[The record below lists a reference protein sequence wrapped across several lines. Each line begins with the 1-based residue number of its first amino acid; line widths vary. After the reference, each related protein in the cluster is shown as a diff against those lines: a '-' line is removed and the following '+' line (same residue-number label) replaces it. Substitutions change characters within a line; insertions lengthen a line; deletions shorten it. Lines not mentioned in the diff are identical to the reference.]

1 MKRIGPFALVSV
13 VLCLAGSGQAGGLA
27 YDEQFVPRFNVPRI
41 SKPPAIDGAIG
52 ADEWR
57 EAVKV
62 MGVVWTSSLA
72 YRDRPISFWVAWDPQ
87 HLYIAA
93 RSDILPGHRLYRQK
107 RERYTAGVV
116 FDDSYE
122 FGIFLHDR
130 NRLPGQV
137 SSFLKFVIN
146 SLGSGEY
153 MKLYPSIGQNLFNWR
168 PDMQIANRIHE
179 ESGKQWWDMELAAD
193 LADLQMPLVGGVSP
207 RRGTRDGDVPP
218 TANRVEHKAGDRMDV
233 LLAAPLKNPQ
243 WQWLDVP
250 SASGHLEHYGFPRT
264 VLTAD
269 KPYVQVEDLS
279 GLHDEKLSLRSV
291 IYNPSDKPVSV
302 KASAI
307 ILHGKMGRAR
317 DRGLP
322 ENPKP
327 VVQEDTTLTVPA
339 KGSVRFDVAKAFP
352 GLAYPK
358 PEGKE
363 PGELSWFSYS
373 VTLAD
378 EPKADPVYTCQLGF
392 AGTDKSY
399 LDAKPREIIFEYE
412 ANWNPVRGLLFLSA
426 DTLDA
431 QLPAGTKAA
440 GAEYEI
446 TKDAKSIKK
455 GHLVHYVYYKYE
467 DLIELPGVEPGEYQV
482 KLSLVDAGGKP
493 LLTRDGIKLAKKD
506 EAKEFATWWGNKL
519 GDTEKV
525 LEPFEPL
532 RVSGNGLFGG
542 GTRIACT
549 RRVYHLDSLG
559 LPRQIEANGG
569 VVLRAP
575 ACVVV
580 KVGGKGYAVPTRN
593 KVRITS
599 EKDWRV
605 EFEGPPAKA
614 AGIVFTAKGC
624 VEQDG
629 LVELELTYA
638 PEKEPVEIEEL
649 RIQWPLDDRD
659 GLHMAC
665 IGQGNNYCAR
675 SIGKVPDGE
684 DEVWNT
690 LKGIGLTGS
699 GMTTGSFT
707 DNLWLGTERRGL
719 LWTADSDR
727 GWEPDD
733 RVPAHSLIRP
743 TQLVPA
749 HLVGPVMGGLIEDEK
764 VALPLGLIVICNN
777 IVGGYP
783 GKKPLRLAEPR
794 TIRFGYNATPFR
806 HLIPGWRLNQVSAAN
821 GFSGGKYKVN
831 WDTGQDFFSIL
842 SPPFPD
848 TKRWPEYYAYC
859 KAECDKISQRGLYDG
874 AARLGMWTNNQIALR
889 GYMNKTVEPGVYEYF
904 AGDWVP
910 GGEIL
915 SKTYRDYMMWL
926 QNRLI
931 REGGCTHFYYDISF
945 TGHFTRALAAGFG
958 YRLPDGG
965 QPGSSPA
972 AGELHPLA
980 ASGRIQPES
989 DSSNLRQWYKRVWA
1003 LMQETGQ
1010 YPGGVSGHATNSI
1023 CLKALPFADS
1033 ILDSEYPMLDP
1044 ISVYPS
1050 DRMIAMSCSHNFGVN
1065 ISHLGFM
1072 NPTWPSMHDA
1082 VMGGGGGVF
1091 NHQAFK
1097 HWGISRPDVEFIP
1110 YWRNQ
1115 HVVKELTPGLLV
1127 SLWKRPGSAVLA
1139 VCNYGPDEEGKERTR
1154 AFHAKLDLGALGVPA
1169 GLSDERL
1176 RVRQLYN
1183 NPAQYRYVGHLKWY
1197 EELPGDPDE
1206 AKKHEHSRQR
1216 IVPPL
1221 EPKLDPATGVLDG
1234 FSVFYHDVRYL
1245 VLHWEDQPINDAAW
1259 KNLFAETVGGVSP
1272 RREALLDWGI
1282 NTARQLASEGDL
1294 KRVGSGVPGVLVR
1307 AWSRPQRSL
1316 LLHVTNEAGDDKKP
1330 TLVTLHLEDT
1340 LAELG
1345 IKVDKLW
1352 REFTS
1357 IAPLDGGP
1365 ADNVTD
1371 EPKENDYRL
1380 GRGHALFNG
1389 WTGTVWLALKKG
1401 ESRTFCL
1408 ERY

>member
-1 MKRIGPFALVSV
+1 MGRLGRCA
-13 VLCLAGSGQAGGLA
+13 VLCAALCGSALAGGLA
-27 YDEQFVPRFNVPRI
+27 YDEQFVPRFNVPRM
-41 SKPPAIDGAIG
+41 SKPPTIDGTIG

-62 MGVVWTSSLA
+62 MGVVWTSTLN
-72 YRDRPISFWVAWDPQ
+72 YRDRPVSFWVAWDPQ

-93 RSDILPGHRLYRQK
+93 RSDILPGHRLYRGK
-107 RERYTAGVV
+107 REKYTAGVV

-130 NRLPGQV
+130 NKLAGQV

-146 SLGSGEY
+146 SLGSGEF

-168 PDMQIANRIHE
+168 PDMAIANRIHRVAATVPVAEGDNRDGRRHDE
-179 ESGKQWWDMELAAD
+179 EGGKQWWDMELAAD
-193 LADLQMPLVGGVSP
+193 LKDVEMP
-207 RRGTRDGDVPP
+207 
-218 TANRVEHKAGDRMDV
+218 VEHKAGDKVDI
-233 LLAAPLKNPQ
+233 LLASPLKNPD

-269 KPYVQVEDLS
+269 KPYVQIEELS
-279 GLHDEKLSLRSV
+279 GLHDERLGLKSV

-302 KASAI
+302 KAAASV
-307 ILHGKMGRAR
+307 LHGKMGRFR

-322 ENPKP
+322 ENAKP
-327 VVQEDTTLTVPA
+327 VVQEVKTLEIPA

-358 PEGKE
+358 PDGKE
-363 PGELSWFSYS
+363 PGELSWYSYS
-373 VTLAD
+373 VTLGD
-378 EPKADPVYTCQLGF
+378 EPVYTYHLAFQ
-392 AGTDKSY
+392 GTDKSY
-399 LDAKPREIIFEYE
+399 LAARPRPNILECE

-431 QLPAGTKAA
+431 PLPAGAKPA

-446 TKDAKSIKK
+446 SFGVPPSGGLEESKDRVNAGLRTVKK
-455 GHLVHYVYYKYE
+455 GRLGHFVYYKYE
-467 DLIELPGVEPGEYQV
+467 DLVELPSVQAGEYQV
-482 KLSLVDAGGKP
+482 KLSLVDAAGKP

-506 EAKEFATWWGNKL
+506 EAKEFAKWWGNKL

-525 LEPFEPL
+525 LAPFEPL
-532 RVSGNGLFGG
+532 RASGRVRGAGWWSPKGIKVF
-542 GTRIACT
+542 CT
-549 RRVYHLDSLG
+549 SRVYHLDSLG
-559 LPRQIEANGG
+559 LPWQIEANGG
-569 VVLRAP
+569 DVLAAP
-575 ACVVV
+575 ARIVV
-580 KVGGKGYAVPTRN
+580 KAAGNEHMIPTGPR
-593 KVRITS
+593 VEITS
-599 EKDWRV
+599 AKDWRV
-605 EFEGPPAKA
+605 EFEGSSLKA
-614 AGIVFTAKGC
+614 AGIIFAAKGS

-629 LVELELTYA
+629 LVELQLTFA
-638 PEKEPVEIEEL
+638 PEAGPVEIEEL
-649 RIQWPLDDRD
+649 RIEWPLDDTD

-675 SIGKVPDGE
+675 SIGKVPGGKG
-684 DEVWNT
+684 EVWNT
-690 LKGIGLTGS
+690 LTGIGLTGS

-733 RVPAHSLIRP
+733 KMPAHSLVRDG
-743 TQLVPA
+743 TT
-749 HLVGPVMGGLIEDEK
+749 
-764 VALPLGLIVICNN
+764 VILRNN
-777 IVGGYP
+777 IVGSYP
-783 GKKPLRLAEPR
+783 GKKPLKLDGPR

-806 HLIPGWRLNQVSAAN
+806 RLVPGWRLNQVSAAN

-848 TKRWPEYYAYC
+848 EKRWPEYYAYC
-859 KAECDKISQRGLYDG
+859 KAECDKLSLRGLYDG
-874 AARLGMWTNNQIALR
+874 QARLGFWTNNQIALR
-889 GYMNKTVEPGVYEYF
+889 GYMNKSIEPGVYDYF

-915 SKTYRDYMMWL
+915 SATYRDYMMWL

-945 TGHFTRALAAGFG
+945 TGHFARALAAGFG
-958 YRLPDGG
+958 YRLPDG
-965 QPGSSPA
+965 
-972 AGELHPLA
+972 
-980 ASGRIQPES
+980 RIQPES
-989 DSSNLRQWYKRVWA
+989 DASNLRQWYKRVWA

-1050 DRMIAMSCSHNFGVN
+1050 DRMIAGSCSHNFGVN

-1082 VMGGGGGVF
+1082 VMGGGGGGGVF

-1110 YWRNQ
+1110 YWRNA
-1115 HVVKELTPGLLV
+1115 HVVKELTPGLLL
-1127 SLWKRPGSAVLA
+1127 SMWKRPGSAVLA
-1139 VCNYGPDEEGKERTR
+1139 VCNYGPDPSTSLRAGEAGKEQTR
-1154 AFHAKLDLGALGVPA
+1154 PFRAKLDLKALGVPA
-1169 GLSDERL
+1169 GLSGERL
-1176 RVRQLYN
+1176 RIRQLFN
-1183 NPAQYRYVGHLKWY
+1183 NPAQYRYLGHLKWY
-1197 EELPGDPDE
+1197 EELPGDRDD
-1206 AKKHEHSRQR
+1206 AKKHEHARQK

-1221 EPKLDPATGVLDG
+1221 QPKLDPTAGVLDG

-1245 VLHWEDQPINDAAW
+1245 ALHWEDRPIADAAW
-1259 KNLFAETVGGVSP
+1259 KDLSA
-1272 RREALLDWGI
+1272 RERALDWGI
-1282 NTARQLASEGDL
+1282 NTAKPLADAQAI
-1294 KRVGSGVPGVLVR
+1294 KTAAQGVAVR
-1307 AWSRPQRSL
+1307 AWTRPRSVL
-1316 LLHVTNEAGDDKKP
+1316 IHVANTGGDEKKP
-1330 TLVTLHLEDT
+1330 AIAKLDLD
-1340 LAELG
+1340 LARLG
-1345 IKVDKLW
+1345 VKVEKLW
-1352 REFTS
+1352 REFTG
-1357 IAPLDGGP
+1357 IVPLDGGA

-1371 EPKENDYRL
+1371 EPKENDHRL
-1380 GRGHALFNG
+1380 SRGHVLFNG
-1389 WTGTVWLALKKG
+1389 WTGTVWLALRKG
-1401 ESRTFCL
+1401 ESRTFAID
-1408 ERY
+1408 RY

>member
-1 MKRIGPFALVSV
+1 MKTMGSCIV
-13 VLCLAGSGQAGGLA
+13 VCLAAGSALAGGLA
-27 YDEQFVPRFNVPRI
+27 YDEQFVPRFNVPRM
-41 SKPPAIDGAIG
+41 SKPPTIDGTIG
-52 ADEWR
+52 VDEWR

-62 MGVVWTSSLA
+62 MGVVWTSTLN

-93 RSDILPGHRLYRQK
+93 RSDILSGHRLYRSK
-107 RERYTAGVV
+107 REKYTAGVV

-122 FGIFLHDR
+122 LGIFLHDR
-130 NRLPGQV
+130 NKLPGQV

-168 PDMQIANRIHE
+168 PEMQIANRIHE
-179 ESGKQWWDMELAAD
+179 EGGKQWWDMELAAD
-193 LADLQMPLVGGVSP
+193 LKDLEMP
-207 RRGTRDGDVPP
+207 
-218 TANRVEHKAGDRMDV
+218 VEHKAGDRMDI

-269 KPYVQVEDLS
+269 KPYVQIEELS
-279 GLHDEKLSLRSV
+279 GLHDERLNLKSV
-291 IYNPSDKPVSV
+291 IHNPSDKPVSV
-302 KASAI
+302 KAAVA

-322 ENPKP
+322 EDAKP
-327 VVQEDTTLTVPA
+327 VVREEKTLTIPA
-339 KGSVRFDVAKAFP
+339 RGSARFDVAQEFP

-358 PEGKE
+358 PERNE
-363 PGELSWFSYS
+363 PGRLSWYS
-373 VTLAD
+373 FRVALGD
-378 EPKADPVYTCQLGF
+378 EPVYTYDLSF

-399 LDAKPREIIFEYE
+399 LAAKPREIVFDYA

-431 QLPAGTKAA
+431 QLPPGTRAA
-440 GAEYEI
+440 GAEYEVAFVVRPSGGLGKAEDRVNAELQAR
-446 TKDAKSIKK
+446 TIKK
-455 GHLVHYVYYKYE
+455 GRLGYYVYHKYE
-467 DLIELPGVEPGEYQV
+467 DLIELPEVEPGEYQV
-482 KLSLVDAGGKP
+482 KLSLVDAAGKA

-506 EAKEFATWWGNKL
+506 EAKEFAKWWGNKL

-532 RVSGNGLFGG
+532 RVRGGGPFGG
-542 GTRIACT
+542 GSTIACT

-559 LPRQIEANGG
+559 LPRQIDANGG
-569 VVLRAP
+569 EVLAAP
-575 ACVVV
+575 ARIVV
-580 KVGGKGYAVPTRN
+580 KVGGKEHVVPTRH
-593 KVRITS
+593 KVKLTS
-599 EKDWRV
+599 EKAWRV
-605 EFEGPPAKA
+605 EFEGYVAKA
-614 AGIVFTAKGC
+614 AGIVFSAKGS

-629 LVELELTYA
+629 LVEMELTYA

-649 RIQWPLDDRD
+649 RIEWPLDDRD

-675 SIGKVPDGE
+675 SIGKVPVATTVPVVASSATGTVAAT
-684 DEVWNT
+684 EVWNT
-690 LKGIGLTGS
+690 LDGIGLTGS

-707 DNLWLGTERRGL
+707 DNLWLGTEFRGL
-719 LWTADSDR
+719 LWAADSDR

-733 RVPAHSLIRP
+733 KVPAHSLVRDGKAVIIR
-743 TQLVPA
+743 
-749 HLVGPVMGGLIEDEK
+749 
-764 VALPLGLIVICNN
+764 NN
-777 IVGGYP
+777 IVGSYP

-848 TKRWPEYYAYC
+848 EKRWPEYYAYC
-859 KAECDKISQRGLYDG
+859 KAECDKLSLRGLYDG
-874 AARLGMWTNNQIALR
+874 QARLGFWTNNQIALR
-889 GYMNKTVEPGVYEYF
+889 GYMNKTVEPGLYEYF
-904 AGDWVP
+904 GGDWVP
-910 GGEIL
+910 GGEVL
-915 SKTYRDYMMWL
+915 SPTFRDYMTWL
-926 QNRLI
+926 QNRLV

-945 TGHFTRALAAGFG
+945 TGHFARALAAGFG
-958 YRLPDGG
+958 YRLPDG
-965 QPGSSPA
+965 
-972 AGELHPLA
+972 
-980 ASGRIQPES
+980 RIQPES
-989 DSSNLRQWYKRVWA
+989 DGGNLREWYKRTWA
-1003 LMQETGQ
+1003 LMQETRQ

-1023 CLKALPFADS
+1023 ALKALPFADS

-1091 NHQAFK
+1091 NHRAFK

-1110 YWRNQ
+1110 YWRNA
-1115 HVVKELTPGLLV
+1115 HVVKELTPGLLL

-1139 VCNYGPDEEGKERTR
+1139 VCNYGPDEAGKEQTR
-1154 AFHAKLDLGALGVPA
+1154 PFRAKLDLKALGVPA
-1169 GLSDERL
+1169 GLSGERL
-1176 RVRQLYN
+1176 RIRQLFN
-1183 NPAQYRYVGHLKWY
+1183 NPAQYRYLGHLKWY
-1197 EELPGDPDE
+1197 EELPGDPDD
-1206 AKKHEHSRQR
+1206 AKKHEHSRQKT
-1216 IVPPL
+1216 VPPL
-1221 EPKLDPATGVLDG
+1221 DPKLDPATGVLDG

-1245 VLHWEDQPINDAAW
+1245 VLHWEDKPISDAAW
-1259 KNLFAETVGGVSP
+1259 KGLFTDDV
-1272 RREALLDWGI
+1272 RRAVLDWGL
-1282 NTARQLASEGDL
+1282 NTAKPL
-1294 KRVGSGVPGVLVR
+1294 PGFEAQGTR
-1307 AWSRPQRSL
+1307 AWQRPRSVL
-1316 LLHVTNEAGDDKKP
+1316 FHVTNASGDEKKP
-1330 TLVTLHLEDT
+1330 AIVKLELD
-1340 LAELG
+1340 LARLG
-1345 IKVDKLW
+1345 IRVEKLW
-1352 REFTS
+1352 REFTG
-1357 IAPLDGGP
+1357 IVPLDGLP
-1365 ADNVTD
+1365 ADNITD
-1371 EPKENDYRL
+1371 EPKENDHRL
-1380 GRGHALFNG
+1380 NRGHALFNG
-1389 WTGTVWLALKKG
+1389 WTGAVWLRLKKG
-1401 ESRTFCL
+1401 ESRTFAID
-1408 ERY
+1408 RY

>member
-1 MKRIGPFALVSV
+1 MRQLAALSIA
-13 VLCLAGSGQAGGLA
+13 LSLSSALAGGLA

-41 SKPPAIDGAIG
+41 SKPPAIDGTIG

-62 MGVVWTSSLA
+62 MGVVWTSTLN
-72 YRDRPISFWVAWDPQ
+72 YRDRPISFWVAWDPK

-93 RSDILPGHRLYRQK
+93 RSDILPGHRLYRSK
-107 RERYTAGVV
+107 REKYTAGVV

-122 FGIFLHDR
+122 LGIFLHDR
-130 NRLPGQV
+130 NKLPGQV

-146 SLGSGEY
+146 SLGSGEF

-168 PDMQIANRIHE
+168 PDMAIANRIHE
-179 ESGKQWWDMELAAD
+179 EAGKQWWDMELAAS
-193 LADLQMPLVGGVSP
+193 LADLQMP
-207 RRGTRDGDVPP
+207 
-218 TANRVEHKAGDRMDV
+218 VEHKAGDRMDI

-264 VLTAD
+264 LLIAD
-269 KPYVQVEDLS
+269 KPYVQIEQLS
-279 GLHDEKLSLRSV
+279 GLHDERLNLKSV

-302 KASAI
+302 KASAS

-317 DRGLP
+317 DRGMP
-322 ENPKP
+322 ENAKP
-327 VVQEDTTLTVPA
+327 VVQEEKTLTIPA
-339 KGSVRFDVAKAFP
+339 KGSARFDVAKAFP

-358 PEGKE
+358 PERNE
-363 PGELSWFSYS
+363 PGELSWYSYS

-378 EPKADPVYTCQLGF
+378 DPKADPIYTYQLSF

-399 LDAKPREIIFEYE
+399 LAAKPREIIFEYA

-440 GAEYEI
+440 GAEFEI
-446 TKDAKSIKK
+446 TKDAKPVKK
-455 GHLVHYVYYKYE
+455 GRLGHYVYYKYE
-467 DLIELPGVEPGEYQV
+467 DLIELPGVRPGEYQV
-482 KLSLVDAGGKP
+482 KLSLVDASGKA

-506 EAKEFATWWGNKL
+506 EAKEFAKWWGNKL

-525 LEPFEPL
+525 LEPYEPL
-532 RVSGNGLFGG
+532 RASGSGLFGG
-542 GTRIACT
+542 GTKIACT

-569 VVLRAP
+569 DVLAAP
-575 ACVVV
+575 ARIVV
-580 KVGGKGYAVPTRN
+580 KVGGKEHVVPTRR
-593 KVRITS
+593 KARITS

-605 EFEGPPAKA
+605 EFEGSAAKA
-614 AGIVFTAKGC
+614 AGLVFSAKGS

-649 RIQWPLDDRD
+649 RIEWPLDDRD

-675 SIGKVPDGE
+675 SIGKVPHGE

-743 TQLVPA
+743 TQQVRAP
-749 HLVGPVMGGLIEDEK
+749 GK
-764 VALPLGLIVICNN
+764 VEEAAVPLGLVVIRNN
-777 IVGGYP
+777 IVGSYP
-783 GKKPLRLAEPR
+783 GKKPLKLAEPR

-806 HLIPGWRLNQVSAAN
+806 HLTPGWRLNQVSAAN

-859 KAECDKISQRGLYDG
+859 KAECDKLSQRGLYDG
-874 AARLGMWTNNQIALR
+874 SARLGMWTNNQIALR
-889 GYMNKTVEPGVYEYF
+889 GYMNKSIEPGVYDYF

-915 SKTYRDYMMWL
+915 SATYRDYMMWL
-926 QNRLI
+926 QDRLI

-945 TGHFTRALAAGFG
+945 TGHFARALAAGFG
-958 YRLPDGG
+958 YRLPDG
-965 QPGSSPA
+965 
-972 AGELHPLA
+972 
-980 ASGRIQPES
+980 RIQPES
-989 DSSNLRQWYKRVWA
+989 DAANLRAWYKRVWA

-1050 DRMIAMSCSHNFGVN
+1050 DRMIAMSFSHNFGVN

-1072 NPTWPSMHDA
+1072 NPTWPAMHDA
-1082 VMGGGGGVF
+1082 VMGGLQGSIF

-1115 HVVKELTPGLLV
+1115 QVVTEITPGIIV
-1127 SLWKRPGSAVLA
+1127 SMWKRPGSVAMA
-1139 VCNYGPDEEGKERTR
+1139 VCNYGPDEEGKEKTR
-1154 AFHAKLDLGALGVPA
+1154 PFHAKLDLKALGVPS
-1169 GLSDERL
+1169 GLSGERL
-1176 RVRQLYN
+1176 RVHQLLN
-1183 NPAQYRYVGHLKWY
+1183 NPAQYRYTGHLKWY
-1197 EELPGDPDE
+1197 EELPGDPDD

-1216 IVPPL
+1216 TVPPI

-1245 VLHWEDQPINDAAW
+1245 VIHWEDQPINDAAW
-1259 KNLFAETVGGVSP
+1259 KGILAGDV
-1272 RREALLDWGI
+1272 RQAALDWGI
-1282 NTARQLASEGDL
+1282 NTAKPEGIEAPA
-1294 KRVGSGVPGVLVR
+1294 PGVVSN
-1307 AWSRPQRSL
+1307 AWQQPRSV
-1316 LLHVTNEAGDDKKP
+1316 LLHVTNVAGDEKKP
-1330 TLVTLHLEDT
+1330 TTVKLDLD
-1340 LAELG
+1340 LARLG
-1345 IKVDKLW
+1345 IKVEKLW

-1357 IAPLDGGP
+1357 IVPLDGGP
-1365 ADNVTD
+1365 ADNITD
-1371 EPKENDYRL
+1371 EPKENDHRL
-1380 GRGHALFNG
+1380 NRGAVLFNG
-1389 WTGTVWLALKKG
+1389 WTGNVWLRLKKG
-1401 ESRTFCL
+1401 ESRTFAID
-1408 ERY
+1408 RY

>member
-1 MKRIGPFALVSV
+1 MNRLARLASVSA
-13 VLCLAGSGQAGGLA
+13 VLAAAAVASAGNLA
-27 YDEQFVPRFNVPRI
+27 YDEQLVPRFNIPGI
-41 SKPPAIDGAIG
+41 SKPPVIDGAIG

-62 MGVVWTSSLA
+62 MGVVWTSTLN
-72 YRDRPISFWVAWDPQ
+72 YRDRPISFWVAWDPK

-93 RSDILPGHRLYRQK
+93 RSDILPGHRLYRSK
-107 RERYTAGVV
+107 REKYTAGVV
-116 FDDSYE
+116 FDDSCE

-130 NRLPGQV
+130 NKLPGQV
-137 SSFLKFVIN
+137 SSFLKLVIN

-153 MKLYPSIGQNLFNWR
+153 MKIYPSIGQNLFNWR
-168 PDMQIANRIHE
+168 PEMAIANRIHE
-179 ESGKQWWDMELAAD
+179 EGGRQWWDLEIAAD
-193 LADLQMPLVGGVSP
+193 LDDLQMP
-207 RRGTRDGDVPP
+207 
-218 TANRVEHKAGDRMDV
+218 VEHKAGDRVDI
-233 LLAAPLKNPQ
+233 LLAADLKNPQ

-269 KPYVQVEDLS
+269 KPYVQVEELS
-279 GLHDEKLSLRSV
+279 GLHDEKLDLKSV
-291 IYNPSDKPVSV
+291 LYNPTGRPVSV
-302 KASAI
+302 KAAVQ

-327 VVQEDTTLTVPA
+327 VVQEHKTLTIPA
-339 KGSVRFDVAKAFP
+339 NGSIRFDVAKAFP

-363 PGELSWFSYS
+363 PGELSWYSYS

-378 EPKADPVYTCQLGF
+378 DPKADPVYAYQLSF

-399 LDAKPREIIFEYE
+399 LAAKPREIIFEYE

-446 TKDAKSIKK
+446 TFGVPPSGGLEKPEDRVNAGLRTK
-455 GHLVHYVYYKYE
+455 LVKQGRLGHYVYYKYE

-482 KLSLVDAGGKP
+482 KLSLVDASGKP

-532 RVSGNGLFGG
+532 RVSGGGWFGG
-542 GTRIACT
+542 GTKVACT
-549 RRVYHLDSLG
+549 RRVYHLNSLG
-559 LPRQIEANGG
+559 LPRQIEVVGG
-569 VVLRAP
+569 VSSRRDNNVLAAP
-575 ACVVV
+575 ARIVL
-580 KVGGKGYAVPTRN
+580 KVGGKEHVVPTRR
-593 KVRITS
+593 KLKIVGGASLPRDRSWRI
-599 EKDWRV
+599 
-605 EFEGPPAKA
+605 EFEGTPASV
-614 AGIVFTAKGC
+614 AGVTFRSNGRM
-624 VEQDG
+624 EQDG
-629 LVELELTYA
+629 LVDVELTYA
-638 PEKEPVEIEEL
+638 PEGEPVEIEEL
-649 RIQWPLDDRD
+649 RIEWPVDDRL

-675 SIGKVPDGE
+675 SIGKVPDGQG
-684 DEVWNT
+684 EVWNT

-699 GMTTGSFT
+699 GLAVGSFT
-707 DNLWLGTERRGL
+707 DNLWLGTEFRGL
-719 LWTADSDR
+719 LWAADSDR

-733 RVPAHSLIRP
+733 KVPAHSLVREGSAVIIR
-743 TQLVPA
+743 
-749 HLVGPVMGGLIEDEK
+749 
-764 VALPLGLIVICNN
+764 NS
-777 IVGGYP
+777 IVGSYP

-794 TIRFGYNATPFR
+794 TLRFSYNATPFR

-831 WDTGQDFFSIL
+831 WDTGQDYFSIL

-859 KAECDKISQRGLYDG
+859 KAECEKISLRGLYDG

-889 GYMNKTVEPGVYEYF
+889 GYMNKSIEPGVYEYF

-915 SKTYRDYMMWL
+915 SATYRDYMMWL

-945 TGHFTRALAAGFG
+945 TGHFSRAPAAGFG

-965 QPGSSPA
+965 CPPGGGQLGSLPA
-972 AGELHPLA
+972 AGKLHPLA
-980 ASGRIQPES
+980 ASGRLQPES
-989 DSSNLRQWYKRVWA
+989 DGSNLREWYKRVWA

-1050 DRMIAMSCSHNFGVN
+1050 DRMIAMSCPHNFGVN

-1072 NPTWPSMHDA
+1072 NPNWPAMHDA

-1091 NHQAFK
+1091 NHPAFR

-1115 HVVKELTPGLLV
+1115 QVAKEITPGIIV
-1127 SLWKRPGSAVLA
+1127 SMWKRPGSVAMA
-1139 VCNYGPDEEGKERTR
+1139 VCNYGPDEEGKEKTR
-1154 AFHAKLDLGALGVPA
+1154 PFHASLDF
-1169 GLSDERL
+1169 
-1176 RVRQLYN
+1176 
-1183 NPAQYRYVGHLKWY
+1183 
-1197 EELPGDPDE
+1197 
-1206 AKKHEHSRQR
+1206 SR
-1216 IVPPL
+1216 
-1221 EPKLDPATGVLDG
+1221 
-1234 FSVFYHDVRYL
+1234 F
-1245 VLHWEDQPINDAAW
+1245 
-1259 KNLFAETVGGVSP
+1259 
-1272 RREALLDWGI
+1272 
-1282 NTARQLASEGDL
+1282 
-1294 KRVGSGVPGVLVR
+1294 
-1307 AWSRPQRSL
+1307 
-1316 LLHVTNEAGDDKKP
+1316 
-1330 TLVTLHLEDT
+1330 
-1340 LAELG
+1340 
-1345 IKVDKLW
+1345 
-1352 REFTS
+1352 
-1357 IAPLDGGP
+1357 
-1365 ADNVTD
+1365 
-1371 EPKENDYRL
+1371 
-1380 GRGHALFNG
+1380 
-1389 WTGTVWLALKKG
+1389 
-1401 ESRTFCL
+1401 
-1408 ERY
+1408 

>member
-1 MKRIGPFALVSV
+1 MKWSGRFLVLSVSV
-13 VLCLAGSGQAGGLA
+13 GLSASALAGGLA
-27 YDEQFVPRFNVPRI
+27 YDEQFVPRFNVPRM
-41 SKPPAIDGAIG
+41 SRPPTIDGTIG

-62 MGVVWTSSLA
+62 MGVVWTSTLN
-72 YRDRPISFWVAWDPQ
+72 YRDRPVSFWVAWDPQ

-93 RSDILPGHRLYRQK
+93 RSDILPGHRLYRSK
-107 RERYTAGVV
+107 REKYTAGVV

-122 FGIFLHDR
+122 LGVFLHDR
-130 NRLPGQV
+130 NKLPGQV

-168 PDMQIANRIHE
+168 PDMAIANRIHQE
-179 ESGKQWWDMELAAD
+179 GGKQWWDMELAAD
-193 LADLQMPLVGGVSP
+193 LADLEMP
-207 RRGTRDGDVPP
+207 
-218 TANRVEHKAGDRMDV
+218 VEHKAGDRMDI
-233 LLAAPLKNPQ
+233 LLAAPLKNPD

-264 VLTAD
+264 ILTAD
-269 KPYVQVEDLS
+269 KPYVQVEELS
-279 GLHDEKLSLRSV
+279 GLHDERLSLKSV
-291 IYNPSDKPVSV
+291 IYNPSDKPVTV
-302 KASAI
+302 KAAASI
-307 ILHGKMGRAR
+307 VHGKMGRAR

-322 ENPKP
+322 ENAKP
-327 VVQEDTTLTVPA
+327 VVQEEQTLTIPA
-339 KGSVRFDVAKAFP
+339 KGSARFDVANAFP

-358 PEGKE
+358 PDGKE
-363 PGELSWFSYS
+363 PGGLSWYGYS
-373 VTLAD
+373 VTLGG
-378 EPKADPVYTCQLGF
+378 EPVYTYHLAFQ
-392 AGTDKSY
+392 GTDKSY
-399 LDAKPREIIFEYE
+399 LAARPRPNILECE

-431 QLPAGTKAA
+431 PLPSGGKAA

-446 TKDAKSIKK
+446 AKDGKVVKQGRL
-455 GHLVHYVYYKYE
+455 GHFVYYKYE
-467 DLIELPGVEPGEYQV
+467 DLVELPDVQPGEYQV
-482 KLSLVDAGGKP
+482 KVSLVDAAGKR
-493 LLTRDGIKLAKKD
+493 LLTRNDIKLAKKD
-506 EAKEFATWWGNKL
+506 EAKEFAKWWGNKL

-525 LEPFEPL
+525 LAPFEPL
-532 RVSGNGLFGG
+532 RVSGGGPFGG
-542 GTRIACT
+542 GTKIACA

-559 LPRQIEANGG
+559 LPRQIESNGG
-569 VVLRAP
+569 EVLAGP
-575 ACVVV
+575 ARIIV
-580 KVGGKGYAVPTRN
+580 KAAGKVHIVPTRRN
-593 KVRITS
+593 VKIVGGTS
-599 EKDWRV
+599 PSRDGAWRV
-605 EFEGPPAKA
+605 EFEGSPSRA
-614 AGIVFTAKGC
+614 AGIVFTAKGSI
-624 VEQDG
+624 EQDG

-649 RIQWPLDDRD
+649 SIGWPLDDTD
-659 GLHMAC
+659 GLHMSC
-665 IGQGNNYCAR
+665 VGQGNNYCAR
-675 SIGKVPDGE
+675 SIGKVPVAASVPLAEKTATGTVAAT
-684 DEVWNT
+684 EVWNT

-719 LWTADSDR
+719 LWTADSDC

-733 RVPAHSLIRP
+733 KVPAHSLVRTGKVVIIR
-743 TQLVPA
+743 
-749 HLVGPVMGGLIEDEK
+749 
-764 VALPLGLIVICNN
+764 NN
-777 IVGGYP
+777 IVGSYP
-783 GKKPLRLAEPR
+783 GKKPLKLVAPR
-794 TIRFGYNATPFR
+794 TIRLGYNATPFR

-848 TKRWPEYYAYC
+848 EKRWPEYYAYC
-859 KAECDKISQRGLYDG
+859 KAECDKLSLRGLYDG
-874 AARLGMWTNNQIALR
+874 QARLGFWTNNQIALR

-915 SKTYRDYMMWL
+915 SPTYRDYMMWL

-945 TGHFTRALAAGFG
+945 TGHFARALAAGFG
-958 YRLPDGG
+958 YRLPDG
-965 QPGSSPA
+965 
-972 AGELHPLA
+972 
-980 ASGRIQPES
+980 RIQPES
-989 DSSNLRQWYKRVWA
+989 DASNLREWYKRVWA

-1110 YWRNQ
+1110 YWRNA
-1115 HVVKELTPGLLV
+1115 HVVKELTPGLIL

-1139 VCNYGPDEEGKERTR
+1139 VCNYGPDDAGKEQTR
-1154 AFHAKLDLGALGVPA
+1154 PFRARLDLKALGVPA
-1169 GLSDERL
+1169 GLSGERL

-1183 NPAQYRYVGHLKWY
+1183 NPAQYRYLGHLKWY
-1197 EELPGDPDE
+1197 EELPGDPDDP
-1206 AKKHEHSRQR
+1206 KKHEHNRQKV
-1216 IVPPL
+1216 VPPL
-1221 EPKLDPATGVLDG
+1221 QPRLDPATGVLDG

-1245 VLHWEDQPINDAAW
+1245 VLHWEEKPISDAAW
-1259 KNLFAETVGGVSP
+1259 KDLFPASVVGGVSP
-1272 RREALLDWGI
+1272 RREALDWGV
-1282 NTARQLASEGDL
+1282 NTAKPLADPEAVKTSAQGIA
-1294 KRVGSGVPGVLVR
+1294 VR
-1307 AWSRPQRSL
+1307 AWTRPRSVL
-1316 LLHVTNEAGDDKKP
+1316 FHVTNTSGDEKKP
-1330 TLVTLHLEDT
+1330 ATVRLELD
-1340 LAELG
+1340 LARLG
-1345 IKVDKLW
+1345 IKVEKLW
-1352 REFTS
+1352 REFTG
-1357 IAPLDGGP
+1357 IVPLDGGP
-1365 ADNVTD
+1365 AENVVD

-1389 WTGTVWLALKKG
+1389 WTGTVWLNLRRG
-1401 ESRTFCL
+1401 ESRTFSID
-1408 ERY
+1408 RY

>member
-1 MKRIGPFALVSV
+1 MAGARSFGVQVPTPYDRQHSSSKGAEMKGIGPWVALCATICFAASSL
-13 VLCLAGSGQAGGLA
+13 AGGLA
-27 YDEQFVPRFNVPRI
+27 YDEQFVPRFNVPRM
-41 SKPPAIDGAIG
+41 SKSPTIDGTIG

-87 HLYIAA
+87 HIYIAA
-93 RSDILPGHRLYRQK
+93 RSDILPGHRLYRSK
-107 RERYTAGVV
+107 REKYTAGVV

-122 FGIFLHDR
+122 LGVFLHDR
-130 NRLPGQV
+130 NKLPGQV

-146 SLGSGEY
+146 SLGSGEF

-168 PDMQIANRIHE
+168 PNMAIANRIHE
-179 ESGKQWWDMELAAD
+179 TGGKQWWEMELAAD
-193 LADLQMPLVGGVSP
+193 LADLEMP
-207 RRGTRDGDVPP
+207 
-218 TANRVEHKAGDRMDV
+218 VEHKAGDKMDI
-233 LLAAPLKNPQ
+233 LLAAPLKNPD

-269 KPYVQVEDLS
+269 KPYVQIEELS
-279 GLHDEKLSLRSV
+279 GLHDGRLDLKSV

-302 KASAI
+302 KAAAAV
-307 ILHGKMGRAR
+307 LHGKMGRAR

-322 ENPKP
+322 ENAKP
-327 VVQEDTTLTVPA
+327 VVQEEKTLEIPA

-358 PEGKE
+358 PDGKE
-363 PGELSWFSYS
+363 PGELSWYTYS
-373 VTLAD
+373 VTVGD
-378 EPKADPVYTCQLGF
+378 EQVYTYHLAFQ
-392 AGTDKSY
+392 GTDKSY
-399 LDAKPREIIFEYE
+399 LAARPRPHILECE

-431 QLPAGTKAA
+431 PLPAGAKPA

-446 TKDAKSIKK
+446 TKDAKSVKK
-455 GHLVHYVYYKYE
+455 GRLGHFVYHKYE
-467 DLIELPGVEPGEYQV
+467 DLVELPSVQPGEYQV
-482 KLSLVDAGGKP
+482 KISLVDAAGKP
-493 LLTRDGIKLAKKD
+493 LLTRDDIKLAKKD
-506 EAKEFATWWGNKL
+506 EAKEFAKWWGNKL

-525 LEPFEPL
+525 LAPFEPL
-532 RVSGNGLFGG
+532 RVSGNGPFGG
-542 GTRIACT
+542 GTKIACT

-569 VVLRAP
+569 DVLAAP
-575 ACVVV
+575 ARIIV
-580 KVGGKGYAVPTRN
+580 KVGGKEYVVPTGR
-593 KVRITS
+593 KAKITS
-599 EKDWRV
+599 SKDWRT
-605 EFEGPPAKA
+605 EFEGSPSKA
-614 AGIVFTAKGC
+614 AGLVFTAKGS

-629 LVELELTYA
+629 LVELQLTCA
-638 PEKEPVEIEEL
+638 PDAGPVEIEEL
-649 RIQWPLDDRD
+649 RIEWPLDDRD
-659 GLHMAC
+659 GLHMSC
-665 IGQGNNYCAR
+665 VGQGNNYCAR
-675 SIGKVPDGE
+675 SIGKVPVATTVPVVAPSASGTLAAAPPATGTVAAT
-684 DEVWNT
+684 EVWNT
-690 LKGIGLTGS
+690 LTGIGLTGS

-733 RVPAHSLIRP
+733 KVAAHSLVRDGKAVIIR
-743 TQLVPA
+743 
-749 HLVGPVMGGLIEDEK
+749 
-764 VALPLGLIVICNN
+764 NN
-777 IVGGYP
+777 IVGSYP

-794 TIRFGYNATPFR
+794 TLRFGYNATPFR

-848 TKRWPEYYAYC
+848 EKRWPEYYAYC
-859 KAECDKISQRGLYDG
+859 KAECDKLSLRGLYDG
-874 AARLGMWTNNQIALR
+874 SARLGMWTNNQIALR

-915 SKTYRDYMMWL
+915 SPTYRDYMMWL
-926 QNRLI
+926 QNRQI

-945 TGHFTRALAAGFG
+945 TGHFARALAAGFG
-958 YRLPDGG
+958 YRLPDG
-965 QPGSSPA
+965 
-972 AGELHPLA
+972 
-980 ASGRIQPES
+980 RIQPES
-989 DSSNLRQWYKRVWA
+989 DASNLRAWYKRVWA

-1050 DRMIAMSCSHNFGVN
+1050 DRMIAMSCPHAFGVN

-1082 VMGGGGGVF
+1082 VMGGLQGSIF

-1097 HWGISRPDVEFIP
+1097 HWGISRPDIEFIP
-1110 YWRNQ
+1110 YWRNS
-1115 HVVKELTPGLLV
+1115 HVVKELTPGLLL
-1127 SLWKRPGSAVLA
+1127 SLWRRPGSAVLA
-1139 VCNYGPDEEGKERTR
+1139 VCNYGPDEGGKEKTR
-1154 AFHAKLDLGALGVPA
+1154 PFSAKLDLKALGVPA
-1169 GLSDERL
+1169 GLSGERL
-1176 RVRQLYN
+1176 RVRQLFN
-1183 NPAQYRYVGHLKWY
+1183 NPAQYRYLGHLKWY
-1197 EELPGDPDE
+1197 GELPGDPED
-1206 AKKHEHSRQR
+1206 AKKHEHARQK

-1221 EPKLDPATGVLDG
+1221 DPKLDPATGVLDG

-1259 KNLFAETVGGVSP
+1259 KDLFPASAVGGVSP
-1272 RREALLDWGI
+1272 RREVLDWGI
-1282 NTARQLASEGDL
+1282 NTARPLAGFEAKGALAWQRPGSVLFHVANASGD
-1294 KRVGSGVPGVLVR
+1294 
-1307 AWSRPQRSL
+1307 
-1316 LLHVTNEAGDDKKP
+1316 EKKP
-1330 TLVTLHLEDT
+1330 TLVKLDLD
-1340 LAELG
+1340 LARLG
-1345 IKVDKLW
+1345 VKVEKLW
-1352 REFTS
+1352 REFTC
-1357 IAPLDGGP
+1357 IVPLDGLP
-1365 ADNVTD
+1365 ADNITD
-1371 EPKENDYRL
+1371 EPKENDHRL
-1380 GRGHALFNG
+1380 GRGYALFNG
-1389 WTGTVWLALKKG
+1389 WTGTVWLQLKKG
-1401 ESRTFCL
+1401 ESRTFTID
-1408 ERY
+1408 RY

>member
-1 MKRIGPFALVSV
+1 MTSIGRQAALAAI
-13 VLCLAGSGQAGGLA
+13 LGLGGSAWAGGLA
-27 YDEQFVPRFNVPRI
+27 YDEQFIPRFNVPRM
-41 SKPPAIDGAIG
+41 SKPPVIDGTIG
-52 ADEWR
+52 PDEWR

-62 MGVVWTSSLA
+62 MGVVWTSTLA
-72 YRDRPISFWVAWDPQ
+72 YRDRPVSFWVAWDPQ

-93 RSDILPGHRLYRQK
+93 RSDILPGHRLYRSK
-107 RERYTAGVV
+107 REKYTAGVV

-122 FGIFLHDR
+122 LGIFLHDR
-130 NRLPGQV
+130 NKLPGQV

-146 SLGSGEY
+146 SLGSGEF
-153 MKLYPSIGQNLFNWR
+153 MKLYPAIGQNLFNWR
-168 PDMQIANRIHE
+168 PEMAIANRIHE
-179 ESGKQWWDMELAAD
+179 EGGKQWWEMELAAS
-193 LADLQMPLVGGVSP
+193 LADVEMP
-207 RRGTRDGDVPP
+207 
-218 TANRVEHKAGDRMDV
+218 VEHKAGDKMDI
-233 LLAAPLKNPQ
+233 LLAAPLKNPD

-269 KPYVQVEDLS
+269 KPYVQIEELS
-279 GLHDEKLSLRSV
+279 GLHDERLSLKSV
-291 IYNPSDKPVSV
+291 IFNPSDRPVSV
-302 KASAI
+302 KATAT

-322 ENPKP
+322 ENAKP
-327 VVQEDTTLTVPA
+327 AVQEEQTLTIPP
-339 KGSVRFDVAKAFP
+339 KGSARFDVDKAFP

-363 PGELSWFSYS
+363 PGELSWYSYS
-373 VTLAD
+373 VTLGD
-378 EPKADPVYTCQLGF
+378 EPVYTYSLSF

-399 LDAKPREIIFEYE
+399 LVAKPREIIFEYE

-446 TKDAKSIKK
+446 TKDAKPVKK
-455 GHLVHYVYYKYE
+455 GRLAHYVYYKYE

-506 EAKEFATWWGNKL
+506 EAKEFAKWWGNKL

-525 LEPFEPL
+525 LQPFEPM
-532 RVSGNGLFGG
+532 RVSGNGPFGG
-542 GTRIACT
+542 GTQIACT

-559 LPRQIEANGG
+559 LPRQIESNGG
-569 VVLRAP
+569 KVLWAP
-575 ACVVV
+575 ACIIV
-580 KVGGKGYAVPTRN
+580 KVAGKGQLVPTRS
-593 KVRITS
+593 KVKITS
-599 EKDWRV
+599 QKDWRV
-605 EFEGPPAKA
+605 EFEGSPAKA
-614 AGIVFTAKGC
+614 AGIVFTSKGS

-629 LVELELTYA
+629 LVEIQLTFA
-638 PEKEPVEIEEL
+638 PDGAPVEIEEL
-649 RIQWPLDDRD
+649 RIEWPLDDTD

-675 SIGKVPDGE
+675 SIGKVPDGKG
-684 DEVWNT
+684 EVWNT

-699 GMTTGSFT
+699 GLTTGSFT

-733 RVPAHSLIRP
+733 RVPAHSLVREGKPVLIR
-743 TQLVPA
+743 
-749 HLVGPVMGGLIEDEK
+749 
-764 VALPLGLIVICNN
+764 NN
-777 IVGGYP
+777 IVGR
-783 GKKPLRLAEPR
+783 KLRLAEPR

-848 TKRWPEYYAYC
+848 EKRWPEYYAYC

-874 AARLGMWTNNQIALR
+874 SARLGMWTNNQIALR
-889 GYMNKTVEPGVYEYF
+889 GYMNKSIEPGVYDYF

-915 SKTYRDYMMWL
+915 SPTYRDYMMWL

-945 TGHFTRALAAGFG
+945 TGHFARALAAGFG
-958 YRLPDGG
+958 YRLPDG
-965 QPGSSPA
+965 
-972 AGELHPLA
+972 
-980 ASGRIQPES
+980 RIQPES
-989 DSSNLRQWYKRVWA
+989 DASNLRAWYKRVWA

-1023 CLKALPFADS
+1023 CLKALPFSDS
-1033 ILDSEYPMLDP
+1033 ILDSEYPMKDP

-1050 DRMIAMSCSHNFGVN
+1050 NRMIAGSCSHNFGVN

-1082 VMGGGGGVF
+1082 VMGGGQGSVF

-1097 HWGISRPDVEFIP
+1097 HWGISRPDIFFIP

-1115 HVVKELTPGLLV
+1115 HVVKEISPGLLL
-1127 SLWKRPGSAVLA
+1127 SMWKRPGSAVLA
-1139 VCNYGPDEEGKERTR
+1139 VCNYGPDEEGKEKTR
-1154 AFHAKLDLGALGVPA
+1154 PFRAKLDLKALGIPA
-1169 GLSDERL
+1169 GLSGERL
-1176 RVRQLYN
+1176 RVRQLFN
-1183 NPAQYRYVGHLKWY
+1183 NPAQYRYLGHLKWY
-1197 EELPGDPDE
+1197 EELPGEADE
-1206 AKKHEHSRQR
+1206 AKKHEHNRQKV
-1216 IVPPL
+1216 VPPL
-1221 EPKLDPATGVLDG
+1221 DPKLDPATGVLDG

-1259 KNLFAETVGGVSP
+1259 KALFAGDV
-1272 RREALLDWGI
+1272 RRAVLDWGI
-1282 NTARQLASEGDL
+1282 NAAKPLPGFEAKGALAWQRPRS
-1294 KRVGSGVPGVLVR
+1294 VLF
-1307 AWSRPQRSL
+1307 
-1316 LLHVTNEAGDDKKP
+1316 HVTNTAGDEKKQAFVK
-1330 TLVTLHLEDT
+1330 LDLD
-1340 LAELG
+1340 LARLG
-1345 IKVDKLW
+1345 IKAEKLW
-1352 REFTS
+1352 RDFTS
-1357 IAPLDGGP
+1357 IVPLDGGP
-1365 ADNVTD
+1365 AENIVDA
-1371 EPKENDYRL
+1371 PKENDGRL
-1380 GRGHALFNG
+1380 SRGAVLFNG
-1389 WTGTVWLALKKG
+1389 WTGTVWLSLRTG
-1401 ESRTFCL
+1401 ESRTFTID
-1408 ERY
+1408 RY

>member
-1 MKRIGPFALVSV
+1 VTRTKRGIACFTL
-13 VLCLAGSGQAGGLA
+13 LCVASAVWGNGHKLAF
-27 YDEQFVPRFNVPRI
+27 DEEFIPRFNVPRM
-41 SKPPAIDGAIG
+41 SKPPAVDGTIG
-52 ADEWR
+52 VEEWR
-57 EAVKV
+57 EAAKV
-62 MGVVWTSSLA
+62 MGVVWTGSLA
-72 YRDRPISFWVAWDPQ
+72 YRDRPVSFWVAWDPK

-107 RERYTAGVV
+107 REKHTAGVV

-122 FGIFLHDR
+122 LGIFLHDR

-146 SLGSGEY
+146 SLGSGEF

-168 PDMQIANRIHE
+168 PEMAIANRIHE
-179 ESGKQWWDMELAAD
+179 EGGRQWWDMELAAS
-193 LADLQMPLVGGVSP
+193 LADLEMP
-207 RRGTRDGDVPP
+207 
-218 TANRVEHKAGDRMDV
+218 VEHKAGDKLDI
-233 LLAAPLKNPQ
+233 LLAAPLKNPE

-269 KPYVQVEDLS
+269 KPYVQIEDLS

-291 IYNPSDKPVSV
+291 ICNPSDKPVNI
-302 KASAI
+302 KASVQ

-322 ENPKP
+322 ENSKP
-327 VVQEDTTLTVPA
+327 VVQEDKTLTIPA

-352 GLAYPK
+352 GLPYPK
-358 PEGKE
+358 PERNE
-363 PGELSWFSYS
+363 PGELSWYSYA
-373 VTLAD
+373 VTLGD
-378 EPKADPVYTCQLGF
+378 EPKAAPVYTYQLSF

-399 LDAKPREIIFEYE
+399 LDATPREIIFEYE
-412 ANWNPVRGLLFLSA
+412 VNWNPVRGLLFLSA

-431 QLPAGTKAA
+431 QLPAGAKAA

-446 TKDAKSIKK
+446 TFVVPPSGGLEKPEDRVNAGLRTRIIKK
-455 GHLVHYVYYKYE
+455 GRLAHYVYCKYE
-467 DLIELPGVEPGEYQV
+467 DLVELPGVEPGEYQV
-482 KLSLVDAGGKP
+482 KLCLVDASGKP

-506 EAKEFATWWGNKL
+506 EAKEFAKWWGNKL
-519 GDTEKV
+519 GDTDKV

-532 RVSGNGLFGG
+532 RVSEGPIAGG
-542 GTRIACT
+542 ATWFFCT
-549 RRVYHLDSLG
+549 RRVYYLDCLG
-559 LPRQIEANGG
+559 LPSGIESSAGE
-569 VVLRAP
+569 VLAAP
-575 ACVVV
+575 ARIVV
-580 KVGGKGYAVPTRN
+580 KVGGKEREVLSRS
-593 KVRITS
+593 KVRKLRITDRR
-599 EKDWRV
+599 DWRV
-605 EFEGPPAKA
+605 EFEGSPARA
-614 AGIVFTAKGC
+614 LGVVFTSKGWI
-624 VEQDG
+624 EQDG

-638 PEKEPVEIEEL
+638 PENAPVEIEEL
-649 RIQWPLDDRD
+649 RIEWPVDDRD

-675 SIGKVPDGE
+675 SIGKVPYGKG
-684 DEVWNT
+684 EVWNT

-699 GMTTGSFT
+699 GMTAGSFT

-733 RVPAHSLIRP
+733 KVPAHA
-743 TQLVPA
+743 LVRDGNA
-749 HLVGPVMGGLIEDEK
+749 V
-764 VALPLGLIVICNN
+764 VICNN
-777 IVGGYP
+777 IVGSYP

-848 TKRWPEYYAYC
+848 EKRWPEYYAYC
-859 KAECDKISQRGLYDG
+859 KAECEKISQRGLYDG
-874 AARLGMWTNNQIALR
+874 SARLGMWTNNQIALR
-889 GYMNKTVEPGVYEYF
+889 GYMNKSIEPGVYEYF

-945 TGHFTRALAAGFG
+945 TGHFARALAAGFG
-958 YRLPDGG
+958 YRLPDG
-965 QPGSSPA
+965 
-972 AGELHPLA
+972 
-980 ASGRIQPES
+980 RIQPES
-989 DSSNLRQWYKRVWA
+989 DASNLREWYKRVWA

-1033 ILDSEYPMLDP
+1033 VLDSEYPMKDP

-1072 NPTWPSMHDA
+1072 NPNWPAMHDA

-1091 NHQAFK
+1091 NHQAFR
-1097 HWGISRPDVEFIP
+1097 HWGISRPDAEFIP

-1115 HVVKELTPGLLV
+1115 HVVREVGDGLFV
-1127 SLWKRPGSAVLA
+1127 SLWKRPGSVALAVL
-1139 VCNYGPDEEGKERTR
+1139 NYGPDPEGKEKTR
-1154 AFHAKLDLGALGVPA
+1154 PVRMKLDLKALGIPS
-1169 GLSDERL
+1169 GLNGERL
-1176 RVRQLYN
+1176 RIRQLFN

-1216 IVPPL
+1216 VVPPL
-1221 EPKLDPATGVLDG
+1221 EPKLDPKTGVVDG
-1234 FSVFYHDVRYL
+1234 FNVFYHDVRYL
-1245 VLHWEDQPINDAAW
+1245 VIHWEDQPINDAAW
-1259 KNLFAETVGGVSP
+1259 KGLFAGDV
-1272 RREALLDWGI
+1272 RRAALDWGI
-1282 NTARQLASEGDL
+1282 NTAKPPGDALAACMQS
-1294 KRVGSGVPGVLVR
+1294 
-1307 AWSRPQRSL
+1307 ARPETLLWACARPRSL
-1316 LLHVTNEAGDDKKP
+1316 LLRVAITTGDEKKP
-1330 TLVTLHLEDT
+1330 TPVGLDLN
-1340 LAELG
+1340 LALARLG
-1345 IKVDKLW
+1345 IKGEKLW
-1352 REFTS
+1352 RDFTS
-1357 IAPLDGGP
+1357 IVPLDGGP
-1365 ADNVTD
+1365 AENITD
-1371 EPKENDYRL
+1371 EPKENDHRL
-1380 GRGHALFNG
+1380 SRGSVLFNG
-1389 WTGTVWLALKKG
+1389 WTGTVWLGLKKG
-1401 ESRTFCL
+1401 ESRTFCI